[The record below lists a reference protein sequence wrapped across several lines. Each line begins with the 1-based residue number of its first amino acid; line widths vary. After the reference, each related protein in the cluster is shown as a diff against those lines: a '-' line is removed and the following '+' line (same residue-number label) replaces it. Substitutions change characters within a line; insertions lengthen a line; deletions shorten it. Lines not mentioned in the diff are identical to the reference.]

1 MKNCCF
7 KTIVLS
13 VFFLG
18 IIAFVTSGRVSSCE
32 AQKKPLRFGATV
44 SLEGKYAQTS
54 LMVQN
59 AFKLWVE
66 QVNHRGGLL
75 GRPVKLILYDDKS
88 QQERVR
94 TLYEKLI
101 TQDRVDF
108 VLAPY
113 GTPLTYVASE
123 VSERHG
129 YIMPSGNS
137 AGERVW
143 ERGYQYVF
151 GMYTLSKRYFIG
163 FLDLIA
169 RNEFES
175 VAIIF
180 ARSSFQITASQG
192 AREWAER
199 FGLKTVIYQSFD
211 NPDTQF
217 PGLLQ
222 QLRAKKI
229 DALIFCAY
237 PPECYQFIRLMEKAE
252 YRPRAMAFTI
262 APALPD
268 FYKQIGP
275 FAEGI
280 FTSSQWEAN
289 ERLPFPGTKGF
300 IKAFIQLSG
309 KVPSYH
315 AGGAYGVCQILEKAI
330 IQTGSFDQQKIMDAI
345 HSLDT
350 VTVTGRFKI
359 DHAGRQIGHS
369 SIIIQWQQGKKE
381 IVYPTQMMTAPPQFN
396 QTKGNKI
403 EN

>member
-7 KTIVLS
+7 KTNILCVI
-13 VFFLG
+13 FLG
-18 IIAFVTSGRVSSCE
+18 TISLIISATVLPCD

-54 LMVQN
+54 FMTRN

-66 QVNHRGGLL
+66 QVNHRGGIL
-75 GRPVKLILYDDKS
+75 GRPVELILYDDKS
-88 QQERVR
+88 QKERVR

-101 TQDRVDF
+101 TQDKVDF
-108 VLAPY
+108 VLGPY
-113 GTPLTYVASE
+113 STTLTYVASE

-129 YIMPSGNS
+129 YIMAAGNA

-151 GMYTLSKRYFIG
+151 GMHTLSKRYFVG

-169 RNEFES
+169 RNAFES
-175 VAIIF
+175 VAILF
-180 ARSSFQITASQG
+180 APSSFQTTASQG
-192 AREWAER
+192 VKKWAER
-199 FGLKTVIYQSFD
+199 FGLKTAIYQGFD

-217 PGLLQ
+217 PDLLQ
-222 QLRAKKI
+222 QLRSKNI

-237 PPECYQFIRLMEKAE
+237 PPECHQFIRMMEKAQ

-280 FTSSQWEAN
+280 FGPSQWEPN
-289 ERLPFPGTKGF
+289 ERLPYPGTKDF
-300 IKAFIQLSG
+300 IKAFTEISG

-315 AGGAYGVCQILEKAI
+315 AEGAYGACQILEKAI
-330 IQTGSFDQQKIMDAI
+330 IQTGSFDHQKIMDAI
-345 HSLDT
+345 RTLDT
-350 VTVTGRFKI
+350 VTVSGRFKI

-369 SIIIQWQQGKKE
+369 PVIIQWQQGKKE
-381 IVYPTQMMTAPPQFN
+381 IVYPAQMMTAPPQFN
-396 QTKGNKI
+396 QTKAK
-403 EN
+403 